1 MVNKFGNWLENIMIL
16 FDIKCSDGHVFEAW
30 FQNNEAYEQ
39 QVDNDLVECPLCGCT
54 KISKSLMAP
63 NISAKGNTAG
73 ESYQSAR
80 DNEDHKVMVSAHSD
94 PTNEVSSDDVKRALD
109 HMHNTMAKF
118 RRQVEKSCEYVGDN
132 FADEARKIHY
142 GEGEKRGIYGETTIR
157 ETEELLE
164 EGIDILPVPGSDK
177 LDS

>member
-1 MVNKFGNWLENIMIL
+1 MIL

-30 FQNNEAYEQ
+30 FQNNEAYEKQ
-39 QVDNDLVECPLCGCT
+39 VECDLIECPMCGCT

-63 NISAKGNTAG
+63 NISPKGDEVHYAAE
-73 ESYQSAR
+73 ESMGH
-80 DNEDHKVMVSAHSD
+80 DNHKVMVSAHSES
-94 PTNEVSSDDVKRALD
+94 TNDVSSEDVKRALE

-118 RRQVEKSCEYVGDN
+118 RRQVEKSCEYVGTN

-142 GEGEKRGIYGETTIR
+142 GEGEKRGIYGETTVR
-157 ETEELLE
+157 ETEELIE

>member
-1 MVNKFGNWLENIMIL
+1 MIL

-30 FQNNEAYEQ
+30 FQNNDAYQ
-39 QVDNDLVECPLCGCT
+39 TQVDSGLVECPLCGST

-63 NISAKGNTAG
+63 NISAGSEKNQDRGHYSND
-73 ESYQSAR
+73 Q
-80 DNEDHKVMVSAHSD
+80 DDHRVMVSAHSD
-94 PTNEVSSDDVKRALD
+94 PTNQVSSEDVKRALE

-118 RRQVEKSCEYVGDN
+118 RRQIEKSCEYVGTN
-132 FADEARKIHY
+132 FAEEARKIHY

-157 ETEELLE
+157 ETEELIE
-164 EGIDILPVPGSDK
+164 EGIDIMPVPGSGK

>member
-1 MVNKFGNWLENIMIL
+1 MIL
-16 FDIKCSDGHVFEAW
+16 FDIKCSDGHIFEAW
-30 FQNNEAYEQ
+30 FQNNEAYES
-39 QVDNDLVECPLCGCT
+39 QVERDLVECPLCGST
-54 KISKSLMAP
+54 KTSKSLMAP
-63 NISAKGNTAG
+63 NISQKGEIDRFTPEAVG
-73 ESYQSAR
+73 EHQ
-80 DNEDHKVMVSAHSD
+80 DHKVMVSAHSEA
-94 PTNEVSSDDVKRALD
+94 TNEVSSEDVKRALD

-118 RRQVEKSCEYVGDN
+118 RRQVEKSCEYVGND
-132 FADEARKIHY
+132 FAEEARKIHS

>member
-1 MVNKFGNWLENIMIL
+1 
-16 FDIKCSDGHVFEAW
+16 
-30 FQNNEAYEQ
+30 
-39 QVDNDLVECPLCGCT
+39 
-54 KISKSLMAP
+54 MAP
-63 NISAKGNTAG
+63 NISAKGDVAG
-73 ESYQSAR
+73 EAYQSAR

-132 FADEARKIHY
+132 FAEEARKIHY